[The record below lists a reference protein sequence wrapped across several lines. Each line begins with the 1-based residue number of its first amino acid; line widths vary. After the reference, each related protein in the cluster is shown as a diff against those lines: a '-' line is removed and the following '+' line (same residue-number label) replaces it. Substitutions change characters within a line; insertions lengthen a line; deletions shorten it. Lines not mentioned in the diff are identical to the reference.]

1 MANSMQVVNA
11 TVSQSV
17 PGMVSTAVRAVAKLF
32 AGEIIEQA
40 RSVQAEWINAG
51 EQQSEMPTPPPPP
64 PAPKKEGEAETAEEE
79 QQVKDRRGPLRPDHL
94 REAWK
99 RYRFSGESRGVGMQ
113 QLWHAQQ
120 SSGVERFSSRTGK
133 RIFK

>member
-1 MANSMQVVNA
+1 
-11 TVSQSV
+11 
-17 PGMVSTAVRAVAKLF
+17 MVSTAVRAVAKLF

-40 RSVQAEWINAG
+40 RHVQGEWIAAG
-51 EQQSEMPTPPPPP
+51 EQQSEEPTPA
-64 PAPKKEGEAETAEEE
+64 PAPAKDGEADTEGMEEG
-79 QQVKDRRGPLRPDHL
+79 KLRRGPLRPDHL

-120 SSGVERFSSRTGK
+120 GSGVERYSTRTGK
-133 RIFK
+133 RMFK

>member
-1 MANSMQVVNA
+1 
-11 TVSQSV
+11 
-17 PGMVSTAVRAVAKLF
+17 MVSTAVRAVAKLF

-40 RSVQAEWINAG
+40 RLVQAEWIEAG
-51 EQQSEMPTPPPPP
+51 EVQADVPPPPP
-64 PAPKKEGEAETAEEE
+64 PPKKDGEEEEGGASE
-79 QQVKDRRGPLRPDHL
+79 QQVKMRRGPLRPDHL

-120 SSGVERFSSRTGK
+120 GSGVERFSTRTGK